1 MGTSGRGKRTG
12 TKTSA
17 GRSVKTAARKATSTK
32 PPAKKP
38 PAKASAK
45 KAPGQPAKDKPSP
58 WAYVFTP
65 RAAGERR
72 YWLVKSEPDTFS
84 FDDLLAA
91 KDRTTQWDGVRNFAA
106 RNFMRDGMKLGDGV
120 LYYHSSTNPQAI
132 VGIAEVAREAYPDHT
147 AFDRSHHGYDEDST
161 PDDPTW
167 YMADLRA
174 VERLARPVTLPEIK
188 TRRELAGMVLLRIG
202 RLSVTPVTGQ
212 EWETIRSMGVS
223 RGQSR

>member
-1 MGTSGRGKRTG
+1 MGTSGRGRGKRTG
-12 TKTSA
+12 TKTPA
-17 GRSVKTAARKATSTK
+17 GRSAKTARKATS
-32 PPAKKP
+32 KKA
-38 PAKASAK
+38 PAKASPT
-45 KAPGQPAKDKPSP
+45 KASGKPTKEKASP

-91 KDRTTQWDGVRNFAA
+91 KDRTTHWDGVRNFAA

-120 LYYHSSTNPQAI
+120 LYYHSSVNPQAI

-147 AFDRSHHGYDEDST
+147 AFDRSHHGYDEDSS

-167 YMADLRA
+167 YMVDLRA
-174 VERLARPVTLPEIK
+174 VEPLARPVTLPEIK
-188 TRRELAGMVLLRIG
+188 ARRELAGMVLLRIG
-202 RLSVTPVTGQ
+202 RLSVTPVTAQ
-212 EWETIRSMGVS
+212 EWETIRSIS
-223 RGQSR
+223 RGQSRCI